1 MVNRSET
8 CGEYLVRQLEAYGIE
23 MIFGIPGVHTIELY
37 RGLERTSMRHITPRH
52 EQGAGFMADGY
63 ARVKGKPAACF
74 IITGPG
80 MTNILTAMGQA
91 YADSIPMLV
100 ISSVNAVATLG
111 MRQGRLHELYSQ
123 RDMVSGVSAFSH
135 TVLCPSELPEVL
147 AKAFAVFSSERPR
160 PVHIEIPTDVITQ
173 LVEMPIY
180 PPAKL
185 YRSRVC
191 DHGIE
196 DVYAQLQ
203 SAKNPYLF
211 IGGGVI
217 NADQAQLVHIAESFD
232 MPVLNTTNAK
242 GAFPP
247 RHLLSIGSLHT
258 TDVMREEIAKAD
270 VILAIGTEL
279 GETDYD
285 VAFDGGFK
293 LNAKIIRVDIDPA
306 QLHSNYLSSIG
317 IVSDAK
323 SFVSSLSNFITSQSA
338 PNTFN
343 SDSRGALLAQSI
355 QSRITGSFPPEWNVQ
370 HEVLNIIQAQNDE
383 TVFVGDSTQIV
394 YSGNF
399 IFEPDKVRKWFNSA
413 TGYGTLG
420 YGLPA
425 AMGAKLA
432 NEAQPV
438 VSLMGDG
445 GIQFS
450 LTELATAVEERLGIA
465 VILWNNFGYQ
475 EIKRGMLNAG
485 ISAIGVDIYT
495 PNFMEIATGYGCHAI
510 SLMSLDTLAEELQK
524 AYQRDVPT
532 IIMLD
537 EASLYAKAG
546 L

>member
-1 MVNRSET
+1 MEIKKET
-8 CGEYLVRQLEAYGIE
+8 CGEYLVRQLEAYGIDT
-23 MIFGIPGVHTIELY
+23 IFGIPGVHTIELY
-37 RGLERTSMRHITPRH
+37 RGLEQTTMQHITPRH

-100 ISSVNAVATLG
+100 VSSVNAVSTLG

-123 RDMVSGVSAFSH
+123 KDVVAGVCEFSH
-135 TVLCPSELPEVL
+135 TILCPSELPEVL
-147 AKAFAVFSSERPR
+147 AKAFAVFTSERPR
-160 PVHIEIPTDVITQ
+160 PVHIEIPTDIITQ
-173 LVEMPIY
+173 LVSMPTY
-180 PPAKL
+180 SPA
-185 YRSRVC
+185 RVYKPRVSDQGVQDAC
-191 DHGIE
+191 E
-196 DVYAQLQ
+196 LL
-203 SAKNPYLF
+203 STAKNPYLL

-217 NADQAQLVHIAESFD
+217 NADTKQLVQIAETFD
-232 MPVLNTTNAK
+232 LPVLYTVNAK
-242 GAFPP
+242 GVFPP
-247 RHLLSIGSLHT
+247 NHPLAIGSYQT
-258 TDVMREEIAKAD
+258 TEVVREAIQNAD
-270 VILAIGTEL
+270 VVLAIGTEL

-285 VAFDGGFK
+285 VAFNGGFQ
-293 LNAKIIRVDIDPA
+293 LNASIIRVDIDPT
-306 QLHSNYLSSIG
+306 QMHSNFLSTIG
-317 IVSDAK
+317 IISDSA
-323 SFVSSLSNFITSQSA
+323 SFVAALAHLISSQNIG
-338 PNTFN
+338 
-343 SDSRGALLAQSI
+343 SRYHESSTGTQVVKRIKEGLL
-355 QSRITGSFPPEWNVQ
+355 GSFPAEWAAQ
-370 HEVLNIIQAQNDE
+370 YKVLDIIQQANPE

-399 IFEPDKVRKWFNSA
+399 LFESYKPRKWFNSA

-425 AMGAKLA
+425 AMGAKVA
-432 NEAQPV
+432 NKEQPV

-450 LTELATAVEERLGIA
+450 LTELAAAVEAQLGI
-465 VILWNNFGYQ
+465 VIILWNNFGYQ

-495 PNFMEIATGYGCHAI
+495 PDFISIAKGYGCYAI
-510 SLMSLDTLAEELQK
+510 ELLDLDNLQAELKLANK
-524 AYQRDVPT
+524 RDVPT

-537 EASLYAKAG
+537 EKSLYAQY